1 MLLEAYMFINRPITK
16 HMKALISILLCLSF
30 SVSAC
35 DTTSTTTL
43 PPTTTPV
50 PNATADKYGV
60 VPSSTSEQLPFSYTL
75 FEDQPSPLVIV
86 LPVKVEDYISE
97 SKDGKSFDM
106 RKLASDYG
114 WKEKDDYFYYENNDM
129 WVRIDVNYGN
139 DNTYRN
145 LGNIVAGGL
154 YSFVW
159 AKDPDKNYY
168 PFDPGFHS
176 QTNNV
181 EWHFYPREDGVPYEY
196 SISLGEETHAR
207 WEHIVLFTYLFTY
220 VSRDPQYNPF
230 NYDEFHVRY
239 LTIPEDAREALCLD
253 MYSF

>member
-1 MLLEAYMFINRPITK
+1 MGRK
-16 HMKALISILLCLSF
+16 HMKVLTSILLCLSF

-35 DTTSTTTL
+35 DSTPTAIR
-43 PPTTTPV
+43 PPTTTTV
-50 PNATADKYGV
+50 PNASTDKYGV
-60 VPSSTSEQLPFSYTL
+60 VPLSASEQLPSSYTL
-75 FEDQPSPLVIV
+75 FKDCPSPLVIV

-106 RKLASDYG
+106 RKLASDFG

-139 DNTYRN
+139 DNSFRN
-145 LGNIVAGGL
+145 LGNIIFGGL

-159 AKDPDKNYY
+159 AKDPDKDYY
-168 PFDPGFHS
+168 PFDPGVYS
-176 QTNNV
+176 RTNNV
-181 EWHFYPREDGVPYEY
+181 EWHYFPFDDGVPYEY

-207 WEHIVLFTYLFTY
+207 WEQIVLYTYLFTY
-220 VSRDPQYNPF
+220 PSRDPQFSPF

-239 LTIPEDAREALCLD
+239 VDYPEDARESFRAD
-253 MYSF
+253 IYSF